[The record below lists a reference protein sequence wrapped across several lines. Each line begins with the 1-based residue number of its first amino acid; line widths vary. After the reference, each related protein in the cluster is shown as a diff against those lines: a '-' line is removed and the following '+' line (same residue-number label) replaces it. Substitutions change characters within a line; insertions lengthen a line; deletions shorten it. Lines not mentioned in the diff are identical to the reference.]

1 MTDAKAVPK
10 GLKDQ
15 EVERGNRTKR
25 PPIPYISES
34 DEAQDTV
41 NRAKDQSMKI
51 KFTDK
56 SELNVPIWDSGTGE
70 AFLNHVNL
78 AINACTRKGLF
89 RDWEE
94 ADDKAA
100 DLTEQIAT
108 LTEEISDALKPNTQR
123 PLTKEAL
130 KEKKSLLKVKQE
142 KLEEVLEEKKSLAE
156 QFFSLYANLLS
167 EDARYVWDKIVQ
179 SQVGCA
185 PWTDLQGK
193 EHERARAK
201 TRYSFEDCVTMHL
214 LHRFPNDAAETQ
226 RYYISNVLKKPQRV
240 PVRPFF
246 QRVEQLNS
254 YLSRLL
260 CLYDS
265 PSAVAT
271 TKSVVPYDDSELAM
285 MLLRM
290 CPESWVDQYNLTQE
304 YVPQSTR
311 ALLTVLENIEKC
323 DKGASAPSKATSNGH
338 STGASN
344 GNSDKSGKR
353 KGMNSS
359 SDRIPKKARNEKHCV
374 LCKQHGGAHTT
385 HNTNEC
391 KRYNKDGTLKKGWSK
406 PASGSA
412 KPDHQSFAQLSKQV
426 AKLKAAYKKGKK
438 GSSRGKKRS
447 YDSSS
452 DSDSE

>member
-34 DEAQDTV
+34 DETQDTV

-51 KFTDK
+51 KFADK

-89 RDWEE
+89 REYEDFSEE
-94 ADDKAA
+94 AADATEQVATLKDDLNDARKAA
-100 DLTEQIAT
+100 KLSAEELEIKRALLKSEQKRLDEALEGAKSAAEQI
-108 LTEEISDALKPNTQR
+108 
-123 PLTKEAL
+123 
-130 KEKKSLLKVKQE
+130 
-142 KLEEVLEEKKSLAE
+142 
-156 QFFSLYANLLS
+156 FSLYANLLS
-167 EDARYVWDKIVQ
+167 EDARFIWDKIVQ
-179 SQVGCA
+179 SQVDCI

-193 EHERARAK
+193 EHRRARTK
-201 TRYSFEDCVTMHL
+201 SRRSFEDCVTMHL
-214 LHRFPNDAAETQ
+214 LSRFPNDAAETQ

-240 PVRPFF
+240 PVRAFF

-254 YLSRLL
+254 YLLRLP

-265 PSAVAT
+265 PKAIAT
-271 TKSVVPYDDSELAM
+271 TKSIVPYDDSELAI

-290 CPESWVDQYNLTQE
+290 CPESWIDQYNLTQE

-311 ALLTVLENIEKC
+311 ALLAVLENIEKC
-323 DKGASAPSKATSNGH
+323 DKGASTPNKATTNGQSNGNP
-338 STGASN
+338 N

-359 SDRIPKKARNEKHCV
+359 SDRIPKKVRNEKHCV
-374 LCKQHGGAHTT
+374 LCKKYGGAHTT

-391 KRYNKDGTLKKGWSK
+391 KRYDKDGTLKKGWSK

-412 KPDHQSFAQLSKQV
+412 KPDHQSFAQLSKQI
-426 AKLKAAYKKGKK
+426 AKLKAAYKKDKK
-438 GSSRGKKRS
+438 GASRGKKRS
-447 YDSSS
+447 YESSS